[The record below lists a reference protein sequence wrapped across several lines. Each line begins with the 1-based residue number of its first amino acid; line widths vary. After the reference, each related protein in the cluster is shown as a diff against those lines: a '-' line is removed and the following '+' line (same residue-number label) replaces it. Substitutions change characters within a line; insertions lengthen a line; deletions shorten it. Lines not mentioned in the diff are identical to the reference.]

1 MAEKLRVVHVIPTL
15 AKGGAERIAIDICN
29 QLNKNPDIEVKLVS
43 FANVNDYPSFTK
55 EIDIHFIPS
64 RYVPSLRGRAINE
77 VKELRAFFDDFKPH
91 VIHTHLFEAEIAARA
106 TEYFNALYVTHC
118 HANMPQ
124 YRKIGKEKFTSKK
137 LWVSAFERNLILKW
151 VEKAKANVFLTISTD
166 TKHFFDNNLPKELK
180 STIVLLFNAI
190 DYKRFASK
198 PLPTYPA
205 EGQRFK
211 LINVG
216 SFSERK
222 NQKLLIEIMS
232 IVRNQSAAIDMVI
245 LGDGPDRPKILTEI
259 SKNTLE
265 LTTTAPGNVENVEVY
280 LANSHLYIHTAL
292 YEPFGLVLVEAMAAG
307 LPVIALDGKGN
318 RDVNVEGKTGYLL
331 PADASPEEFADKVI
345 SIVSNP
351 ELYKEMSVYARNF
364 AAGFDIEAYTGKLL
378 QEYKKL
384 L

>member
-55 EIDIHFIPS
+55 EIDIHYIPS

-77 VKELRAFFDDFKPH
+77 VSELRAFFDEFKPH
-91 VIHTHLFEAEIAARA
+91 VIHTHLFEAEIACRA
-106 TEYFNALYVTHC
+106 TEYYNALYVTHC

-137 LWVSAFERNLILKW
+137 LWVSAFERNLVLKW
-151 VEKAKANVFLTISTD
+151 VAKAKANVFLAISTD
-166 TKHFFDNNLPKELK
+166 TKEFFEQNLPDELVK
-180 STIVLLFNAI
+180 TVVLLFNAI
-190 DYKRFASK
+190 DYNRFASK

-216 SFSERK
+216 SFNERK
-222 NQKLLIEIMS
+222 NQKLLIDIMS
-232 IVRNQSAAIDMVI
+232 IMGNQSAAVDMVI

-265 LTTTAPGNVENVEVY
+265 LTTTAPGNVENVEEY
-280 LANSHLYIHTAL
+280 LANSHVYVHSAL
-292 YEPFGLVLVEAMAAG
+292 YEPFGLVIAEALAAG
-307 LPVIALDGKGN
+307 LPVIALDGYGN
-318 RDVNVEGKTGYLL
+318 RDLHKDGETGYLIEYDSAIL
-331 PADASPEEFADKVI
+331 FAEKIGKLVSDKKLYEGLTHTARAFAAQFD
-345 SIVSNP
+345 IVPYTNK
-351 ELYKEMSVYARNF
+351 LTAIYKEL
-364 AAGFDIEAYTGKLL
+364 AA
-378 QEYKKL
+378 
-384 L
+384 